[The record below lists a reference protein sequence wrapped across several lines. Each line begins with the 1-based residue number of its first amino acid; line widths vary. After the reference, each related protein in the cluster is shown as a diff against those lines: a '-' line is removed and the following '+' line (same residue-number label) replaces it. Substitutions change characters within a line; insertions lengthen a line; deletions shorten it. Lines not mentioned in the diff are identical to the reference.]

1 MRTRFLA
8 ASLAAFAA
16 SVPLAV
22 AAPLAASARQDVPA
36 PPPVVTPCANAV
48 STNSGVVM
56 RGANLVSANFKVTN
70 CSTVDE
76 VVYPQLID
84 LGFAYGD
91 ATQTP
96 CATGDYPF
104 GQPGPVTIKAGS
116 SWTYKTWFPG
126 PAPRRVNS
134 VVSTWSCWTPL
145 AVSGWAAAAVPC
157 SAGRRRPSPDP

>member
-76 VVYPQLID
+76 VVYPKLID
-84 LGFAYGD
+84 LGFVYGD

-116 SWTYKTWFPG
+116 SWTYKTLVPWACAPQSELGRVDMVVLDAPG
-126 PAPRRVNS
+126 GVRVGGS
-134 VVSTWSCWTPL
+134 SRAVFGWTTPTK
-145 AVSGWAAAAVPC
+145 P
-157 SAGRRRPSPDP
+157 